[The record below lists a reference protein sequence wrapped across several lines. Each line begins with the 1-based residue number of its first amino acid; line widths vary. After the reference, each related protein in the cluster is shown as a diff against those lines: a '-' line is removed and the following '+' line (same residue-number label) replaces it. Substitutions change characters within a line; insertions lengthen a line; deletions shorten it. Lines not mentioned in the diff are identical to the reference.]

1 MSPDEF
7 EQRLRAQPLRT
18 VPPEWRGEMLAA
30 ARKASGAT
38 RVTPRRV
45 SPLSAMLDSL
55 FSRLWPHPAAWA
67 GLAAVWV
74 LMLSLHFAVPA
85 KPAGLARRAAPVSPQ
100 VFMAFRE
107 QRRLLAELLH
117 TREIPVAVPPR
128 AATSRPR
135 SQWRGLGQLCA

>member
-18 VPPEWRGEMLAA
+18 LPPEWRQEVLAA
-30 ARKASGAT
+30 ARGASGAI
-38 RVTPRRV
+38 RPAQPRL
-45 SPLSAMLDSL
+45 SPLSSICNPL

-67 GLAAVWV
+67 VLAAVWV